1 MSHRTL
7 FTALAG
13 VALAAAATTATLVSS
28 GATPRDAER
37 RYAAGGKIKRLSGDC
52 IKLKDGR
59 QVEFAGIRLPYDH
72 EPNAEHSRRVL
83 AKWLEDEGV
92 RLQFDE
98 LREHRKDRI
107 LAYVYAND
115 TFINERLVR
124 DGLAFVKARTGNRLH
139 SELLLNAQNAAR
151 EEKKGIWGTLSL
163 SDSGVF
169 IVDVP
174 GASIH
179 RRNCDSLPKE
189 KTGLI
194 EQNGTADAIS
204 KGMAPCGKCRPL
216 DGAGI

>member
-7 FTALAG
+7 FIALAG
-13 VALAAAATTATLVSS
+13 VAFAAAAATALLVSS
-28 GATPRDAER
+28 GVAPKDAES
-37 RYAAGGKIKRLSGDC
+37 RYAAGGKIKRLSGDY

-124 DGLAFVKARTGNRLH
+124 DGLAFVKARAGNRLH
-139 SELLLNAQNAAR
+139 SELLLGAQNAAR
-151 EEKKGIWGTLSL
+151 DEKKGIWGTLNL
-163 SDSGVF
+163 SESGVF
-169 IVDVP
+169 FADVT
-174 GASIH
+174 GATFH
-179 RRNCDSLPKE
+179 KRNCDSLPRE
-189 KTGLI
+189 TTGLI
-194 EQNGTADAIS
+194 EQNGTREAIS

-216 DGAGI
+216 DGVAN